1 MYSYC
6 KEQAF
11 TLVELIVTISVII
24 VLAILAF
31 PSYLDWKAKLELN
44 HVIALI
50 QSLNQTAKS
59 NALLYH
65 SNIIICSSSN
75 ITQCENDHWET
86 GIIMFSDKNN
96 NKQVDTDEMI
106 HTKID
111 TQLKYG
117 SLTWIGGV
125 TNTKV
130 LTFRRDTGQP
140 RDSFGSFFYCSH
152 HQSSLHQRIVLPKTG
167 LIRTNNDTKTKNF
180 SC

>member
-11 TLVELIVTISVII
+11 TLVELIVTISII
-24 VLAILAF
+24 VILATFAF
-31 PSYLDWKAKLELN
+31 PSYLDFKAKQELN
-44 HVIALI
+44 HVITLI

-59 NALLYH
+59 NAVLFH

-75 ITQCENDHWET
+75 ATQCANDQWET

-96 NKQVDTDEMI
+96 NQQVDTDEI
-106 HTKID
+106 VHNIVDTK
-111 TQLKYG
+111 LKYG
-117 SLTWIGGV
+117 SLTWNGGI

-130 LTFRRDTGQP
+130 LTFRGDTGLP
-140 RDSFGSFFYCSH
+140 RDSFGSFFYCSQH
-152 HQSSLHQRIVLPKTG
+152 HSSLHQRIVLPKTG
-167 LIRTNNDTKTKNF
+167 LVRTDSNTKTKNF